1 MFVVDNQ
8 RPWARR
14 HWARR
19 RLARLI
25 HTALA
30 AAAGLALVPSGA
42 PLRAQPAPGGARV
55 LTLDE
60 ALVLA
65 RQNNPAFQ
73 NARNARRTAAAA
85 VRSATGAF
93 IPSLSTGFGGGYREG
108 RQTFF
113 QGQGFGST
121 NDQLSTDVNAQAS
134 LQLSMATL
142 NDRRAAV
149 ASREATEADITV
161 AEQTLRANVTTQYLA
176 ALQAAARAALQ
187 DTLLAT
193 TAAQLQLAR
202 ARLQV
207 GSASQL
213 DVQRAEVADGQQQVA
228 AINQRNQAAIEL
240 VRLFQQVGVPP
251 IDGVRLDPTL
261 PDAPA
266 LELPALLDRA
276 AQGNPQLAA
285 FRAREESA
293 RRQQASARAGYFPTL
308 SLSAGVSAFTNRF
321 TSTSALLD
329 QNRATLASQR
339 ASCIRS
345 EEVRSAVGLSNN
357 LAACSGLTFTPSM
370 EAAVVAQQGK
380 YPFDF
385 TRNPYSINASL
396 SLPLFNGFRRE
407 QQVEQAE
414 VQRRNAENDVRAQAL
429 RVTADVTAAHLSL
442 ATARQTVGLQEQ
454 NVRTARTA
462 LALAQERYRVGAI
475 SLVELLQARGD
486 YERAETD
493 RISAVF
499 DVQRAFAAL
508 ENAVGRP
515 LR

>member
-1 MFVVDNQ
+1 MPLVSPRSRLLRLVV
-8 RPWARR
+8 
-14 HWARR
+14 
-19 RLARLI
+19 L
-25 HTALA
+25 
-30 AAAGLALVPSGA
+30 GLALGGA
-42 PLRAQPAPGGARV
+42 PRPDLAAQAAPAAGRV

-60 ALVLA
+60 ALGLA
-65 RQNNPAFQ
+65 RQNNPALQ
-73 NARNARRTAAAA
+73 SARNARRTAAAA
-85 VRSATGAF
+85 VRAATGAF
-93 IPSLSTGFGGGYREG
+93 LPNLNTGFGGGYREG

-134 LQLSMATL
+134 LQLSLGTL
-142 NDRRAAV
+142 NDRRAAR
-149 ASREATEADITV
+149 ASQEATEADITV
-161 AEQTLRANVTTQYLA
+161 AEQSLRANVTTQYLA

-207 GSASQL
+207 GSATQL

-228 AINQRNQAAIEL
+228 ALNQRNQAAIEVL
-240 VRLFQQVGVPP
+240 RLFQQIGVAPEP
-251 IDGVRLDPTL
+251 GVRLDPAL
-261 PDAPA
+261 PEAPA
-266 LELPALLDRA
+266 VELPALLDRA
-276 AQGNPQLAA
+276 MQGNPQLEA

-293 RRQQASARAGYFPTL
+293 RRQQASARASYFPTL

-321 TSTSALLD
+321 TSTGALLD

-339 ASCIRS
+339 ASCIRT
-345 EEVRSAVGLSNN
+345 EEVRSALGLANN
-357 LAACSGLTFTPSM
+357 LATCTALTFSPAM

-380 YPFDF
+380 YPFEF
-385 TRNPYSINASL
+385 TRNPYSVNASL

-407 QQVEQAE
+407 QQVEQAA

-442 ATARQTVGLQEQ
+442 VTARQSVVLQEQ
-454 NVRTARTA
+454 TVRTARTA

-475 SLVELLQARGD
+475 SLVDLLQARGD
-486 YERAETD
+486 FERAETD

-499 DVQRAFAAL
+499 DVQRAFTAL